1 MKNGTIGFSKTRF
14 GNFNR
19 ILCEEEKSFL
29 YVHPVRDIEKT
40 PDLITLANGPH
51 EELLKMIARQI
62 KVENQAVELY
72 QKTAKTVENA
82 AVKLIIDELGMDSG
96 KHAKMYETIERVL
109 KKQPY
114 SFKDFHE
121 EKWTDKLVAKRD
133 LKQHIDIE
141 AKMIELLQEE
151 IQMVQQPTIK
161 AILEHILEDEKR
173 HHKVLMQ
180 IIGEL

>member
-1 MKNGTIGFSKTRF
+1 MYPSSRY
-14 GNFNR
+14 R
-19 ILCEEEKSFL
+19 E
-29 YVHPVRDIEKT
+29 T
-40 PDLITLANGPH
+40 PGLIIMADGPH

-62 KVENQAVELY
+62 SVEKQAVTLY
-72 QKTAKTVENA
+72 KKTAQTVDNA

-121 EKWTDKLVAKRD
+121 ERWTDKLVAKRD
-133 LKQHIDIE
+133 LQQHIDIE

-151 IQMVQQPTIK
+151 IRMVQQPTIK

-180 IIGEL
+180 VIGGL

>member
-1 MKNGTIGFSKTRF
+1 MYPSSRY
-14 GNFNR
+14 R
-19 ILCEEEKSFL
+19 E
-29 YVHPVRDIEKT
+29 T
-40 PDLITLANGPH
+40 PGLIIMTDGPH

-62 KVENQAVELY
+62 SVEKQAVTLY
-72 QKTAKTVENA
+72 KKTAQTVDNA

-121 EKWTDKLVAKRD
+121 ERWTDKLVAKRD
-133 LKQHIDIE
+133 LQQHIDIE

-151 IQMVQQPTIK
+151 IRMVQQPTIK

-180 IIGEL
+180 VIGGL